1 MIPYKKTFHCQY
13 CKNILL
19 LINKVKIIM
28 LSPAVFFIFSL
39 LFSFSHAAVKD
50 FCVADFSAPEGPA
63 GYSCKK
69 PANVTADDFVYS
81 GLGVAGNASNSIFKS
96 AIVNAL
102 VDDFPGLNGLGVSMA
117 RADLAPGGIVPL
129 HTHPRASEI
138 LLAAEGTVTAGF
150 ISAANDVY
158 IKTLNK
164 GDIIVFPQGLLHFT
178 VNTGSCQALIF
189 VSFNSESP
197 GTQILDNSLFGN
209 NFPTELITASTFLD
223 AAEIRR
229 LKAVFN
235 GTG

>member
-1 MIPYKKTFHCQY
+1 MI
-13 CKNILL
+13 
-19 LINKVKIIM
+19 
-28 LSPAVFFIFSL
+28 SPAVLFIFSL

-69 PANVTADDFVYS
+69 PANVTVDDFVYS
-81 GLGVAGNASNSIFKS
+81 GLGVAGNTSNSVFKS
-96 AIVNAL
+96 AIANAL

-117 RADLAPGGIVPL
+117 RADLAPGGVIPL

-138 LLAAEGTVTAGF
+138 LFAVEGNVTAGF
-150 ISAANDVY
+150 VSAASDVY

-164 GDIIVFPQGLLHFT
+164 GDMIVFPQGLVHFA
-178 VNTGSCQALIF
+178 VNTGSSQALVF
-189 VSFNSESP
+189 ASFGSENP
-197 GTQILDNSLFGN
+197 GLQIIDNALFGN
-209 NFPTELITASTFLD
+209 NFPTELLSACTLLE

-229 LKAVFN
+229 LKGVFN

>member
-19 LINKVKIIM
+19 HINKVKIIM
-28 LSPAVFFIFSL
+28 ISPAVFLIFSL
-39 LFSFSHAAVKD
+39 LFSLSHAAVKD

-69 PANVTADDFVYS
+69 PANVTVDDFVYS

-117 RADLAPGGIVPL
+117 RADLAPGGVIPL
-129 HTHPRASEI
+129 HTHARASEI
-138 LLAAEGTVTAGF
+138 LLAVEGTVTAGF

-164 GDIIVFPQGLLHFT
+164 GDIIVFPQGLLHFA
-178 VNTGSCQALIF
+178 VNTGGSQALIF
-189 VSFNSESP
+189 ASFSSESP
-197 GTQILDNSLFGN
+197 GVQILDNALFGN
-209 NFPTELITASTFLD
+209 KFPTESITASTFLD
-223 AAEIRR
+223 AAEIKR